1 MRPAAAITR
10 LLALPVA
17 LPHTMNLL
25 PLFVNALVIGVIAA
39 ELIATAM
46 GVISA
51 DQLLIVSTVSG
62 ALTLFSFRL
71 SQQALEQLNR
81 TAETPTELAE
91 AQDATAGR

>member
-1 MRPAAAITR
+1 
-10 LLALPVA
+10 
-17 LPHTMNLL
+17 MNLL
-25 PLFVNALVIGVIAA
+25 PLLVNALVIGVIAA

-62 ALTLFSFRL
+62 ALTLLSFRL

-81 TAETPTELAE
+81 NAETTTELAE
-91 AQDATAGR
+91 ARDATAGR